1 MSSKKVANLK
11 CSRKEV
17 FEKWIEFTRTFHGL
31 RPQLQKV
38 VVLLLVYHYE
48 YSQIIKNEKIV
59 WKQVFDYDTKQKIA
73 AEVGVQMNTF
83 DNLLA
88 ELRRKKVIINN
99 TVSPLYNPNIKKDD
113 KSFHIIINF
122 KIDE

>member
-1 MSSKKVANLK
+1 MSKKIVTIK
-11 CSRKEV
+11 CDRRKV
-17 FEKWIEFTRTFHGL
+17 FEKWVEFTRPFHGL

-48 YSQIIKNEKIV
+48 YSQIIKNETIV

-73 AEVGVQMNTF
+73 EEVGVQMNTY

-88 ELRRKKVIINN
+88 ELRRKKVLVNN
-99 TVSPLYNPNIKKDD
+99 SVHPMFKPNIKKED
-113 KSFHIIINF
+113 KSFHFIINF
-122 KIDE
+122 NIIE